1 MLSEMGVRS
10 MIGSR
15 GEGLG
20 GEELEKELGLLLR
33 EQRRQEASD
42 RERELNLYRS
52 GSAPPTVE
60 GSLTAVGGLFAR
72 ESAAGMPDFAQGS
85 NGNGLLSEDELRTHP
100 AYPSYYYS
108 HVNLNPRLPPPVL
121 SKEDWRSTQRI
132 KAGSSVLGGIGDRRR
147 PNREEEGSGSSLFS
161 QQPGFSSQEECKGDL
176 RTVPSSGEW
185 LNREGDGLIGLSLG
199 RQKSFADM
207 LQDDLGGGTSMSGH
221 SSRPALIDGVELL
234 GAADSHLALHKE
246 IAYLDGQQSG
256 GYAQRV
262 PGLQNV
268 GALTSHN
275 SASVSG
281 SSLARS
287 TTPDPHVVARAR
299 SPCLPP
305 VGVRLSAN
313 DKKHNNGSSSFNGV
327 SSGIA
332 ESDDLIAALSGISLS
347 SAAAIDNGNI
357 SQLKLQKGTDNHQS
371 FLFDSQSSQNH
382 IKQHTFLKNSDPEYL
397 HISSIPQSSKS
408 YADSARS
415 CAGQIDLR
423 SSVPRTNASAEPH
436 RLTGGSPT
444 QSQNLDCV
452 DTAFTSYGLSG
463 FSANPVLPSMTVNHI
478 GTGIFPSL
486 FENAAAAAASVSLGM
501 DSRALGGGI
510 FAPPHLTSHTDLQTL
525 GRIGNQTAAALQS
538 PLADPLYVQY
548 LKAAEYTAQ
557 VAASRNNPSVETGFV
572 GNSYMDLLGL
582 QKAYV
587 GALLQPQ
594 KQYGM
599 PLLGKSGAQGFYGNP
614 AFGLGMSYP
623 GNPLASPI
631 TSPVGPGSPLRHG
644 ERNMQFASG
653 LRNLTGS
660 VMGSWHCDPTGNM
673 DENFLSSLLDEFK
686 SNKARCFEL
695 AEIAGHVVEFSAD
708 QYGSRFIQQ
717 KLETAT
723 SEEKNMVYEEIM
735 PHALSLMTDVF
746 GNYVVQKAIEVV
758 DLDQKTKMVT
768 ELDGH
773 VMRCVR
779 DQNGNHVIQKCI
791 ECVPQDAIQFIIST
805 FYDQVVTLSTHPYG
819 CRVIQHFAFLTQRVL
834 EHCDDPKTQQIV
846 MDEILNSVCMLA
858 QDQYGNYVVQHV
870 LEHGKPHE
878 QSAIIKKLAGQIV
891 QMSQQKFAS
900 NVVEKCLTFG
910 GPEERQLLVN
920 EMLGSTDENEPLQ
933 LLIAVLQPILSQSY
947 LHEVCFSLMI
957 VSQHVLEHGK
967 PHEQSAII
975 KKLAGQIVQMSQQ
988 KFASNVV
995 EKCLTFGGPE
1005 ERQLLVNEMLGS
1017 TDENEPLQ
1025 AMMKDQFAN
1034 YVVQKVLETCDDQQR
1049 ELILSR
1055 IKVHLNALKKYTYGK
1070 HIVARVEKLVAA
1082 GGIFY

>member
-15 GEGLG
+15 GEGFG

-72 ESAAGMPDFAQGS
+72 EAAAGMPDFAQGS

-121 SKEDWRSTQRI
+121 SKEDWRSTQRL
-132 KAGSSVLGGIGDRRR
+132 KAGSSVLGGTGDRRR

-161 QQPGFSSQEECKGDL
+161 QQPGFSSQGECKGDP
-176 RTVPSSGEW
+176 RTVPTSGEW

-207 LQDDLGGGTSMSGH
+207 LQDDISSGTSMSGH
-221 SSRPALIDGVELL
+221 SSHPALIDGLEPL

-262 PGLQNV
+262 PGLQNI

-287 TTPDPHVVARAR
+287 TTPDPHAVARAR

-305 VGVRLSAN
+305 VGVRLSVN
-313 DKKHNNGSSSFNGV
+313 DKKHSNGSSSFNGV

-332 ESDDLIAALSGISLS
+332 DSDDLIAALSGISLS

-371 FLFDSQSSQNH
+371 FLFDSQSGQNH

-452 DTAFTSYGLSG
+452 DTAFASYGLSG
-463 FSANPVLPSMTVNHI
+463 FSANPVLPSMTVNQI
-478 GTGIFPSL
+478 GTGNLPSL
-486 FENAAAAAASVSLGM
+486 FENAVATSAPVSLGT

-510 FAPPHLTSHTDLQTL
+510 FAPPHLTSHTDLQNL
-525 GRIGNQTAAALQS
+525 GRIGNQTAATLQS
-538 PLADPLYVQY
+538 PIADPLYVQY

-572 GNSYMDLLGL
+572 GNSYMDLLGF
-582 QKAYV
+582 QKAYA

-599 PLLGKSGAQGFYGNP
+599 PLLDKSGAQGFYGNP

-631 TSPVGPGSPLRHG
+631 ISPVGPGSPLRHG
-644 ERNMQFASG
+644 ERHMQFASG

-660 VMGSWHCDPTGNM
+660 VMSSWHCDPTGNM
-673 DENFLSSLLDEFK
+673 DEKFLSSLLDEFK

-723 SEEKNMVYEEIM
+723 TEEKNMVFEEIM

-746 GNYVVQKAIEVV
+746 GNYVVQKFFEHGSAAQRRELAIQLNGHVLALSLQMYGCRVIQKAIEVV

-819 CRVIQHFAFLTQRVL
+819 CRVIQRVL

-878 QSAIIKKLAGQIV
+878 
-891 QMSQQKFAS
+891 
-900 NVVEKCLTFG
+900 
-910 GPEERQLLVN
+910 R
-920 EMLGSTDENEPLQ
+920 
-933 LLIAVLQPILSQSY
+933 
-947 LHEVCFSLMI
+947 
-957 VSQHVLEHGK
+957 
-967 PHEQSAII
+967 SAII

-1055 IKVHLNALKKYTYGK
+1055 IKVHLNALKTYTYGK

-1082 GGIFY
+1082 GERRIGLQSPYSS

>member
-1 MLSEMGVRS
+1 MPSEMGVRS

-15 GEGLG
+15 GEGFG

-72 ESAAGMPDFAQGS
+72 EAAAGVPDFAQGS
-85 NGNGLLSEDELRTHP
+85 NENGLLSEDELRTHP

-121 SKEDWRSTQRI
+121 SKEDWRSTQRL

-161 QQPGFSSQEECKGDL
+161 QQPGFSSQEECKGGL
-176 RTVPSSGEW
+176 RKVPSAGEW

-199 RQKSFADM
+199 QQKSFADM
-207 LQDDLGGGTSMSGH
+207 LQDDLGHGTSMSGH
-221 SSRPALIDGVELL
+221 SSCPASRIALIDAVEPL
-234 GAADSHLALHKE
+234 
-246 IAYLDGQQSG
+246 
-256 GYAQRV
+256 
-262 PGLQNV
+262 
-268 GALTSHN
+268 
-275 SASVSG
+275 G

-347 SAAAIDNGNI
+347 SAAAIDNDNI
-357 SQLKLQKGTDNHQS
+357 SHLKLQRGTDNHQS
-371 FLFDSQSSQNH
+371 YLFDSQSGQNH
-382 IKQHTFLKNSDPEYL
+382 IKQYTFLKSSDPEYL

-408 YADSARS
+408 SYADSARS

-423 SSVPRTNASAEPH
+423 NSVPRTNASAEPH
-436 RLTGGSPT
+436 RLAGGSPS

-452 DTAFTSYGLSG
+452 DTAFTSYGSSG

-478 GTGIFPSL
+478 GTGNLPSL
-486 FENAAAAAASVSLGM
+486 FENAAAAASVSLGT

-510 FAPPHLTSHTDLQTL
+510 FAPPHLTSHAELQNL
-525 GRIGNQTAAALQS
+525 GQIGNQTAASLQS
-538 PLADPLYVQY
+538 PLADPLYIQY

-614 AFGLGMSYP
+614 AFGLGMAYP

-631 TSPVGPGSPLRHG
+631 ASPVGPGSPLRHG
-644 ERNMQFASG
+644 ERNMQFPSG

-660 VMGSWHCDPTGNM
+660 VMGPWHCDPAGNM
-673 DENFLSSLLDEFK
+673 DENFLSSLLNEFK

-723 SEEKNMVYEEIM
+723 TEEKNMVFEEIM

-746 GNYVVQKAIEVV
+746 GNYVVQKFFEHGSAVQRRELASQLNGHVLALSLQMYGCRVIQKAIEVV

-773 VMRCVR
+773 IMRCVR

-819 CRVIQHFAFLTQRVL
+819 CRVIQRVL
-834 EHCDDPKTQQIV
+834 EHCDDPTTQQIV
-846 MDEILNSVCMLA
+846 MDEILRSVCMLA

-878 QSAIIKKLAGQIV
+878 
-891 QMSQQKFAS
+891 
-900 NVVEKCLTFG
+900 
-910 GPEERQLLVN
+910 R
-920 EMLGSTDENEPLQ
+920 
-933 LLIAVLQPILSQSY
+933 
-947 LHEVCFSLMI
+947 
-957 VSQHVLEHGK
+957 
-967 PHEQSAII
+967 SAII

-1082 GGIFY
+1082 GERRIGLHSPYSS